1 MRRNRLFGIAALL
14 LAFGLVAAACG
25 DDDDAGT
32 DTQVTTTTAAAT
44 TEAPPEEEM
53 VELMDIVDTAVA
65 AGNFTTLAAALTAAD
80 LVDTLKG
87 EGPFTV
93 FAPTDEAFAAL
104 PEGTVEGLLADIPA
118 LTGILLYHVV
128 SGAVDA
134 ETVVGLDSAT
144 TVQGSDITIEIVDGG
159 VVLNGVTMVIAT
171 GIEASNGI
179 IQVID
184 SVLLP

>member
-1 MRRNRLFGIAALL
+1 MRSRLCPKAPSRASWPTSPPL
-14 LAFGLVAAACG
+14 
-25 DDDDAGT
+25 T
-32 DTQVTTTTAAAT
+32 D
-44 TEAPPEEEM
+44 
-53 VELMDIVDTAVA
+53 
-65 AGNFTTLAAALTAAD
+65 
-80 LVDTLKG
+80 
-87 EGPFTV
+87 
-93 FAPTDEAFAAL
+93 
-104 PEGTVEGLLADIPA
+104 
-118 LTGILLYHVV
+118 ILLYHVV

-179 IQVID
+179 IHVID